1 MAVARAT
8 APEGSFDEEAF
19 ADFLAARPGCEPI
32 HGGDLLLVYLC
43 SLGDK
48 AAQQRLDAEYL
59 SQLPIVVAA
68 VDANPVFVADVVQ
81 ELKIKLYAERRLAQY
96 GGRGALG
103 AWLRRAALNTASAML
118 QPSRSPYPLDPM
130 SESVAPDAELTFL
143 KSRYRDDFRRAFVD
157 ALQSLSPR
165 ERTVLRLNSLSDVSI
180 DELGHMY
187 HVHRATAAR
196 WVQRARDAIAERT
209 REALV
214 ARLRLNKEEL
224 DELLRLLRSQLDV
237 SIRRYLE
244 AEAEPSTGE
253 PVREGRPPPA
263 NH

>member
-1 MAVARAT
+1 MIRRVRIQATLAVARAN
-8 APEGSFDEEAF
+8 APEGSFDEESF
-19 ADFLAARPGCEPI
+19 ADFLAARPMSEPI
-32 HGGDLLLVYLC
+32 HGSDLLLVYLC
-43 SLGDK
+43 SRGDQG
-48 AAQQRLDAEYL
+48 AQQRLDTEYL

-68 VDANPVFVADVVQ
+68 VDADPAFVADVVQ
-81 ELKIKLYAERRLAQY
+81 ELKTKLYAEQRLAQY

-103 AWLRRAALNTASAML
+103 AWLRRAALNTASSML
-118 QPSRSPYPLDPM
+118 RPSHSPYPLDPM
-130 SESVAPDAELTFL
+130 SEGVAPDAELTFL

-214 ARLRLNKEEL
+214 ARLGLNEGEL
-224 DELLRLLRSQLDV
+224 DELLRLMLSQLDV

-244 AEAEPSTGE
+244 AQAATS
-253 PVREGRPPPA
+253 A
-263 NH
+263 SQ